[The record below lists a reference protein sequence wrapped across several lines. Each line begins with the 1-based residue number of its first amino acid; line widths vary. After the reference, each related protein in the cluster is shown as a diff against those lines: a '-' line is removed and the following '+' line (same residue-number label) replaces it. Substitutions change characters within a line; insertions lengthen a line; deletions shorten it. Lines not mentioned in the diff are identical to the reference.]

1 MEGALGVEAATLNRV
16 VEEASWSAQV
26 NSRRLPH
33 ASESGVTT
41 ATGRCIGTDAVVPER
56 RHGASE
62 IGFVFR
68 ERLLQLE
75 KARGVSIGSRI
86 TRSSAH
92 ESERWKGAANEV
104 HRDESVEAGASV

>member
-33 ASESGVTT
+33 ASETGVTT
-41 ATGRCIGTDAVVPER
+41 ATGRCIGSDAVVPER

-62 IGFVFR
+62 IGSVSGKGSSSSKR
-68 ERLLQLE
+68 
-75 KARGVSIGSRI
+75 RGGS
-86 TRSSAH
+86 A
-92 ESERWKGAANEV
+92 SEAE
-104 HRDESVEAGASV
+104 